1 VSRARLHPFFYILP
15 AAVTLAGPSAVP
27 ARPTAPVAVPEFAVL
42 AELLRERQ
50 GIDLGGPAGDDRGS
64 ASLPHFQLFGSGEGP
79 PLGAF
84 EEHADGTIY
93 LAYLPPLGPD
103 WYDVGRADD
112 TEESRNRVIPVGRGR
127 RRFADAQ
134 LRNVRLDQWKSPDRA
149 FPGGRAPVPRW
160 LAFPLPL
167 VDSCVADRARLA
179 ALEAGQEE
187 RGHGA
192 RAVIALVRRGIEGT
206 VVARLRRRLA
216 SPRCIRRRA
225 ADWGTALAAVAG
237 ARAQLAV
244 ARATPPLPGAGDY
257 CFRDVVSKLDPI
269 LGNSG
274 PPEWQTILPVDSR
287 SADESQENGQR
298 RRNPDRALD
307 APGNHAVSSAGAA
320 IRAVRTSRTARSP
333 GSSRRRTAS

>member
-1 VSRARLHPFFYILP
+1 M
-15 AAVTLAGPSAVP
+15 AGPSAVP

-134 LRNVRLDQWKSPDRA
+134 LRNVRLDQWASPARA
-149 FPGGRAPVPRW
+149 FPADRGPVPQW
-160 LAFPLPL
+160 LVFPLPL
-167 VDSCVADRARLA
+167 LDSCAAHRARRVA
-179 ALEAGQEE
+179 PD
-187 RGHGA
+187 A
-192 RAVIALVRRGIEGT
+192 RPAE
-206 VVARLRRRLA
+206 
-216 SPRCIRRRA
+216 
-225 ADWGTALAAVAG
+225 
-237 ARAQLAV
+237 
-244 ARATPPLPGAGDY
+244 
-257 CFRDVVSKLDPI
+257 
-269 LGNSG
+269 
-274 PPEWQTILPVDSR
+274 
-287 SADESQENGQR
+287 
-298 RRNPDRALD
+298 
-307 APGNHAVSSAGAA
+307 
-320 IRAVRTSRTARSP
+320 
-333 GSSRRRTAS
+333 